1 VERVAGGAPAAP
13 APRGASRRRR
23 SLAQRL
29 RRDGLRWLTHLL
41 CAGPFLLLLWDGAH
55 NRLTVNPIQ
64 EITDRTGTT
73 ALVILILSLTCTPLN
88 RFLGWR
94 WTQPLRRPLG
104 LWGFFYAALHL
115 FTFAVIDYALDPGL
129 IWEAIAEKR
138 YVLAGFSA
146 FVLLVPLALTST
158 GGWMRRLGRRWTV
171 LHRLIYLAVPLVILH
186 YVWLVKSDRH
196 IPLLY
201 GAAVALLLALRTP
214 PLRRLGVAL
223 RARRRAR
230 DETPA
235 PPAAAPGAAPGPAD
249 DERRAVLPSAR

>member
-1 VERVAGGAPAAP
+1 VERVADGAPAA
-13 APRGASRRRR
+13 ASASRRAPRRR
-23 SLAQRL
+23 SLAERL

-41 CAGPFLLLLWDGAH
+41 CAGPFLLLVWDGAH
-55 NRLTVNPIQ
+55 SRLTVNPIQ

-73 ALVILILSLTCTPLN
+73 ALVLLILTLTCTPLN

-115 FTFAVIDYALDPGL
+115 FTFAVVDYALDPGL

-138 YVLAGFSA
+138 FVLAGFSA

-158 GGWMRRLGRRWTV
+158 RGWMRRLGRRWTV
-171 LHRLIYLAVPLVILH
+171 LHRLIYLALPLVILH

-214 PLRRLGVAL
+214 PLRRLGGAL

-230 DETPA
+230 DGA
-235 PPAAAPGAAPGPAD
+235 PPPGAPGPAE
-249 DERRAVLPSAR
+249 DERRAVLPSVR

>member
-1 VERVAGGAPAAP
+1 MERVAAGAPAAAS
-13 APRGASRRRR
+13 APRRAPRRR
-23 SLAQRL
+23 SLAERL

-64 EITDRTGTT
+64 EITDRTGTA

-88 RFLGWR
+88 RYLGWR

-115 FTFAVIDYALDPGL
+115 FTFAVVDYALDPGL

-158 GGWMRRLGRRWTV
+158 RGWMRRLGRRWTV
-171 LHRLIYLAVPLVILH
+171 LHRLIYLALPLVILH

-214 PLRRLGVAL
+214 PLRRLGGAL

-230 DETPA
+230 GGA
-235 PPAAAPGAAPGPAD
+235 PPPAAPGPAE
-249 DERRAVLPSAR
+249 DERRAVLPSVR